1 MHEPGQYEY
10 QQVRFMK
17 IRIYVTTSIIAI
29 ALAAAAFFFDR
40 RISLGILL
48 SAGFSLL
55 NMLMLAQSMKS
66 LMNSKG
72 NNYSLMISGNII
84 RFALLLVV
92 LYIAVK
98 NPQLFSIYG
107 VAVGFTLFMI
117 VLLFDAISRKGR

>member
-1 MHEPGQYEY
+1 
-10 QQVRFMK
+10 MK

-29 ALAAAAFFFDR
+29 ALATAAFFFDR

-66 LMNSKG
+66 LMDSKG

-92 LYIAVK
+92 LFIAVK

-117 VLLFDAISRKGR
+117 ALLFDAISRKGR